1 MGVARLAVLVS
12 GTGTN
17 LAALL
22 AAIDEDEGFGA
33 EVVVVLSDRPQVQAL
48 ERAHHA
54 GIDSIVVDWSEF
66 ATRHEFTEAICD
78 ALEPY
83 RIDLVVLAGF
93 MRILAPVAIDRYPN
107 RIVNTHPALLPA
119 FPGGRALEDALE
131 HRVKV
136 TGVTVHFVD
145 EQVDHGPIIA
155 QAAVPVVDG
164 DTVATLRERIQEVE
178 HRLYPATIKQVA
190 SSLPTNVE
198 RSVVSE

>member
-12 GTGTN
+12 GSGTN

-22 AAIDEDEGFGA
+22 AAIDEDEAFGA
-33 EVVVVLSDRPQVQAL
+33 EVVVVLSDRPQVRAL
-48 ERAHHA
+48 ERAHDA
-54 GIDSIVVDWSEF
+54 GIDAIVVDWSRF
-66 ATRHEFTEAICD
+66 ATREEFTQAICE
-78 ALEPY
+78 ALEPH

-93 MRILAPVAIDRYPN
+93 MRILAPVAIERYPS

-119 FPGGRALEDALE
+119 FPGGRALEDALD

-145 EQVDHGPIIA
+145 EEVDHGPIIA
-155 QAAVPVVDG
+155 QAAVPVADG
-164 DTVATLRERIQEVE
+164 DTVATLRARIQEVE
-178 HRLYPATIKQVA
+178 HRLYPATIKQVV
-190 SSLPTNVE
+190 SSLRTSGE

>member
-12 GTGTN
+12 GSGTN

-22 AAIDEDEGFGA
+22 TAIDEDEGFGA
-33 EVVVVLSDRPQVQAL
+33 EVVVVLSDRAQVRAL
-48 ERAHHA
+48 ERAHDA

-93 MRILAPVAIDRYPN
+93 MRILAPVAIERYPD

-131 HRVKV
+131 HGVKV

-145 EQVDHGPIIA
+145 EQVDHGPIIT
-155 QAAVPVVDG
+155 QAAVPVLDG
-164 DTVATLRERIQEVE
+164 DTVASLRERIQEVE

-190 SSLPTNVE
+190 ASLSTNVE